1 MFDLIA
7 SSIGTDLIDV
17 VANSLQLSNIQRSY
31 DMSSDKRS
39 RTLNLSGGIDVKTG
53 VVDITL
59 NYRSCPKNN

>member
-7 SSIGTDLIDV
+7 SSIGTDLIDA

-31 DMSSDKRS
+31 DMSSDRRS

>member
-31 DMSSDKRS
+31 DMSSDRRS